1 MRRYSFTY
9 FVGQSL
15 KGLWRNGVMSMASIT
30 VLMSCLVVMG
40 SFGLLVYN
48 INENLANL
56 GSLNEIAAFV
66 TPEKTYEDGDTAEL
80 SGAVASSDSDARFL
94 GWDTDP
100 DAVAPAYSAG
110 NVYTVSSKDA
120 VNGTVTFYAIWENAA
135 RQDGIRVVYSASGTA
150 LDKESQ
156 LPADDTVYHNDDSVK
171 LPAALIARHVNVS
184 FRGWSTVPSP
194 SEEDPVYNAGDTV
207 MLTEEMA
214 KGGRV
219 TFYAV
224 WSEST
229 AYTSYKIVYD
239 LNGQTA
245 ETVPTDESV
254 RLASVEKRLR
264 ELPNVSEV
272 RLVSKEETKQEE
284 LENLKDYPDLVASL
298 QNDDNFYPDTF
309 YISYTDNNKVED
321 LKYQLSFINDI
332 YKINCHSD
340 IADTV
345 ENIKNEIVL
354 VFAWFMV
361 ILFVVSIFVII
372 NTVKLSV
379 FSRRQ
384 EISVMRYVG
393 ATNWFISLP
402 FVFEGTFIGL
412 VAGTI
417 AYFLQEFM
425 YKRAVAMLTSE
436 FNVIML
442 TPFSTLHRYVLFG
455 FLITGVLTGIIGSCI
470 SLHKYMKV

>member
-30 VLMSCLVVMG
+30 VLMSCLLVMG

-48 INENLANL
+48 INANLANL

-66 TPEKTYEDGDTAEL
+66 KPEKTYEEGDTAEL
-80 SGAVASSDSDARFL
+80 SGAVTSSDPNVKFL
-94 GWDTDP
+94 GWSTDP
-100 DAVAPAYSAG
+100 DAAAPAYTAG
-110 NVYTVSSKDA
+110 DAYTASGADA
-120 VNGTVTFYAIWENAA
+120 VNGTVTFYAVWENAA
-135 RQDGIRVVYSASGTA
+135 ARDGIQLVYSASGVA
-150 LDKESQ
+150 LDRESA
-156 LPADDTVYHNDDSVK
+156 LPSDSAVYHADDSVT
-171 LPAALIARHVNVS
+171 LPEALIARHVSIS

-194 SEEDPVYNAGDTV
+194 AEGDPLYNAGDTV
-207 MLTEEMA
+207 LLTDEMA
-214 KGGRV
+214 KGGRI

-239 LNGQTA
+239 LNGQSA
-245 ETVPTDESV
+245 ESVPTDEGV
-254 RLASVEKRLR
+254 RLASVERRLR
-264 ELPNVSEV
+264 ELPNVSGL

-284 LENLKDYPDLVASL
+284 LENLKDYPDLVANL

-321 LKYQLSFINDI
+321 LKYQLSFIEDI
-332 YKINCHSD
+332 YKISCRSD
-340 IADTV
+340 VADTV
-345 ENIKNEIVL
+345 ESVKNEIVL

-393 ATNWFISLP
+393 ATGWFISLP
-402 FVFEGTFIGL
+402 FVFEGTIIGL
-412 VAGTI
+412 LSGTI

-425 YKRAVAMLTSE
+425 YKRVVAMLTSE
-436 FNVIML
+436 FNVIAL
-442 TPFSTLHRYVLFG
+442 TPFSSLSRYVLLG
-455 FLITGVLTGIIGSCI
+455 FLVTGVFTGIVGSCI
-470 SLHKYMKV
+470 SLRKYMKA